1 MEALSLA
8 STTGTATPSAD
19 SGISLTLATSDP
31 IIVDYLSK
39 FDDSTRPAKALEAL
53 RVGIIAIQSAS
64 PALDTRV
71 VEEKF
76 REVEGRL
83 QSHVQ
88 GFRDELQRSLD
99 DLFKSG
105 SGSVHRSIDQM
116 FGDQGKLTALMNNY
130 FGADG
135 GKVAALLQNQIGP
148 ASPFAKVLDPANRE
162 GVILRLQEAVKK
174 EVEGQIQKVVE
185 QFSLD
190 SDQSGLS
197 RMRLVLQ
204 QRLDAMKD
212 ENAKFFAEM
221 KEAMG
226 VEAGRRQEAEKGT
239 EKGREFEVALYD
251 HVARIGRE
259 LGDTTQNVRS
269 IVGAVPRA
277 KVGDYVITLGE
288 TSAAPGKNIVIE
300 AKKDASYRMKDA
312 GEEMVTAKE
321 NREAEVGIFAFAKGY
336 EPPEVGDFLR
346 IGTDFFVTVDEE
358 DLSAGRPL
366 VFLEAAYKIARAS
379 IVASSRMDESD
390 GIDLDNVRR
399 EIESL
404 IRELERFA
412 EMSTKAATIANNSKF
427 IVDNLKET
435 KEQFETRLS
444 ALVKML
450 QGGDA

>member
-1 MEALSLA
+1 
-8 STTGTATPSAD
+8 
-19 SGISLTLATSDP
+19 
-31 IIVDYLSK
+31 
-39 FDDSTRPAKALEAL
+39 
-53 RVGIIAIQSAS
+53 
-64 PALDTRV
+64 
-71 VEEKF
+71 
-76 REVEGRL
+76 
-83 QSHVQ
+83 VQ

-379 IVASSRMDESD
+379 IVASSRKDETD

>member
-1 MEALSLA
+1 MEPLQLKNDRTPIPEPSRRKLDITLS
-8 STTGTATPSAD
+8 
-19 SGISLTLATSDP
+19 TSDA
-31 IIVDYLSK
+31 IIVDYLAK
-39 FDDSTRPAKALEAL
+39 FDEGARPAKALEAL
-53 RVGIIAIQSAS
+53 RVGVIAIQSAS

-83 QSHVQ
+83 QTHVQ
-88 GFRDELQRSLD
+88 GFRDELQKSLD

-116 FGDQGKLTALMNNY
+116 FGDQGRLTGLMNQY

-135 GKVAALLQNQIGP
+135 GKVAALLQAQIGP
-148 ASPFAKVLDPANRE
+148 ASPFAKVLDPASRD
-162 GVILRLQEAVKK
+162 GVILRLQEAVKR
-174 EVEGQIQKVVE
+174 EVEAQVQKVVE

-197 RMRLVLQ
+197 RMRSVLQ

-259 LGDTTQNVRS
+259 LGDATENVRS
-269 IVGAVPRA
+269 IVGAVARS
-277 KVGDYVITLGE
+277 KVGDYVIMLGD
-288 TSAAPGKNIVIE
+288 TSAAPEKNIVIE
-300 AKKDASYRMKDA
+300 AKKDSSYRMKDA
-312 GEEMVTAKE
+312 GDEMVAAKE

-346 IGTDFFVTVDEE
+346 VGSDFFVTVDED
-358 DLSAGRPL
+358 DLAAGRPL

-379 IVASSRMDESD
+379 IVASSRKDETE
-390 GIDLDNVRR
+390 GIDLDKVKQ

-412 EMSTKAATIANNSKF
+412 EMSTKATTIANNSKF

-435 KEQFETRLS
+435 KEQFEWRLS
-444 ALVKML
+444 ALAKL
-450 QGGDA
+450 LEAGQ